1 MGLITDVGSGLQD
14 EIDYIYLA
22 GATGLHNR
30 FGNLYTLVNGNLEV
44 VNLKSTAVTGAG
56 SKIALQEYPE
66 FTKGIKVNSPG
77 FSSNGRLSLSAGR
90 LKLVGA
96 DGNDPSA
103 TNPVF
108 FNVPSSTTGSWDT
121 ITFTSNTHCLI
132 DDSSTADSYFRA
144 GAGTPWGT
152 TAGNVWNESMPFGI
166 YVCTDGTTHTL
177 FMARDVSLNRTP
189 TTTYLGYK
197 NVVPATADFSNCFF
211 MSASNLTVSHQNVS
225 CYLIAIV
232 EMQKNS
238 SDDWLFQTAL
248 APDLGI
254 GNFSRLKYAKYFMPI
269 AQNGASSGSHF
280 SVSAG
285 TPPIYT
291 TLDYLRYSAKL
302 DGTHDIFFQFTNAA
316 GGTAGAG
323 AAALTLHMPVPI
335 RANVAYGTFDLLNN
349 ANRTL
354 GFCKVTSS
362 ASYSMTFLYQSTI
375 ATAVSTVAGVD
386 QNNATRSIEG
396 QITFF

>member
-56 SKIALQEYPE
+56 SKLALQEYPE
-66 FTKGIKVNSPG
+66 FIKGIKVNSPG

-121 ITFTSNTHCLI
+121 ITFTSTTHCLI

-152 TAGNVWNESMPFGI
+152 TAGTAWAEDLPLCG
-166 YVCTDGTTHTL
+166 YVTTDGTTPAFFLSRRFDHSRVP
-177 FMARDVSLNRTP
+177 AA
-189 TTTYLGYK
+189 TYLGYK
-197 NVVPATADFSNCFF
+197 DTPPATPLDLNCFF
-211 MSASNLTVSHQNVS
+211 MSASNLTSSHQAKPCWPIFIIDV
-225 CYLIAIV
+225 I
-232 EMQKNS
+232 KNS
-238 SDDWLFQTAL
+238 SDDWAFQTML
-248 APDLGI
+248 SGDLCI
-254 GNFSRLKYAKYFMPI
+254 GNFRRLTSAIYFMPV
-269 AQNGASSGSHF
+269 AQNGATAGSHF

-285 TPPIYT
+285 TAPIYT
-291 TLDYLRYSAKL
+291 TLDFVRYKLSL
-302 DGTHDIFFQFTNAA
+302 DGSIEVYFDFQNTA

-323 AAALTLHMPVPI
+323 ANNLIMALPMTV
-335 RANVAYGTFDLLNN
+335 NSFTTYSSAYLKNTGVID
-349 ANRTL
+349 TL
-354 GFCKVTSS
+354 GFSGAVKNTNQLL
-362 ASYSMTFLYQSTI
+362 FFYQSTI
-375 ATAVSTVAGVD
+375 STVVTLLTGAG
-386 QNNATRSIEG
+386 QNNVNRT
-396 QITFF
+396 ITGTIRYI